1 MIKMIKMG
9 KLLNL
14 FKNLYKIMTKIY
26 KSQKIYKYLLIYKI
40 VIMIKNAQIHIALYF
55 TKYFII
61 RMRKCKIF

>member
-1 MIKMIKMG
+1 MRKL
-9 KLLNL
+9 LLNL
-14 FKNLYKIMTKIY
+14 FKNLYKIMTKIC

-40 VIMIKNAQIHIALYF
+40 VIMIKNAQIHIEQYF

>member
-1 MIKMIKMG
+1 MG
-9 KLLNL
+9 KLLLNL
-14 FKNLYKIMTKIY
+14 FKTFYKIMTKIY

-40 VIMIKNAQIHIALYF
+40 VIMIKNAQTHIALYF